1 MPLRGAGYGPA
12 MTQPDDT
19 TAPQDP
25 PAGDAR
31 EPEASPQRRLLEQIE
46 AYEVDPPAP
55 SRAREGHPDT

>member
-1 MPLRGAGYGPA
+1 

-19 TAPQDP
+19 SPPQDP